1 MASMRATLAV
11 AYLLICT
18 LSPTS
23 AEAGVGQIRYY
34 GYFDAYQHRLPPN
47 TPINNLPNV
56 EKFTNF
62 NFVGAVADETYVSQA
77 LAHCVGRTCVQNVS
91 STFFGGGCN
100 PNGTSCPIRTDAEA
114 RWNYLVDN
122 MTPEAKSKIAA
133 FYVFDEPNAHG
144 ATRADIDAAIT
155 MIKGSMFDN
164 PGLGQVPR
172 VPVIVTYAYINPM
185 TLVTYPLDDVSVS
198 ADILAINYYC
208 ADFLPAVN
216 ALDTRLSALDF
227 KFGPST
233 YFGMRRMMIFPPD
246 YQNLGAFYC
255 GGGANDKTNS
265 DAELAVSQT
274 DYYKYALGNPR
285 VVAIMNF
292 GLFSAPSPIP
302 PLAPATITS
311 YPLTTAAQKKIGSAI
326 VGVQNL
332 ALWQLTGSGSPSFV
346 FGNTGDYPVV
356 GDWDGNGTDTP
367 GVVRRQANVLM
378 WVLSNWGNGGGPL
391 TVFNFGNTEDFPVVG
406 DWDGNGTDTPGL
418 VRRGTSVLSWV
429 LSNWGNGGGP
439 LTLFNFGN
447 ATDTWVVGDWD
458 NNRSTT
464 PGVVRPSG
472 TAWSWVLSN
481 QSTGGGTLTQ
491 VSLGA
496 LTDTPAVGDW
506 DGNGT
511 DTASYIRP
519 IDNSLIWFIC
529 NTQACSSPG
538 WSVLGE
544 ITDVPV
550 AGDWDGLGG
559 AFGTS
564 TKGYVR

>member
-1 MASMRATLAV
+1 MALISGMSAT
-11 AYLLICT
+11 
-18 LSPTS
+18 
-23 AEAGVGQIRYY
+23 
-34 GYFDAYQHRLPPN
+34 D
-47 TPINNLPNV
+47 
-56 EKFTNF
+56 
-62 NFVGAVADETYVSQA
+62 
-77 LAHCVGRTCVQNVS
+77 
-91 STFFGGGCN
+91 
-100 PNGTSCPIRTDAEA
+100 
-114 RWNYLVDN
+114 
-122 MTPEAKSKIAA
+122 KSKIAA
-133 FYVFDEPNAHG
+133 FYVFDEPNG
-144 ATRADIDAAIT
+144 FGVTRSDIDKAIT
-155 MIKGSMFDN
+155 FIKASMSNGD
-164 PGLGQVPR
+164 VPT
-172 VPVIVTYAYINPM
+172 VPVIVNYAYINGD
-185 TLVTYPLDDVSVS
+185 TGALLPLDLSTR
-198 ADILAINYYC
+198 ADILAIDYYC
-208 ADFLPAVN
+208 ADFLPAV
-216 ALDTRLSALDF
+216 SALDSKVRSLDL
-227 KFGPST
+227 KFPQST
-233 YFGMRRMMIFPPD
+233 YFETRKIMLFPPS
-246 YQNLGAFYC
+246 YKNLGAYC
-255 GGGANDKTNS
+255 GSASNNKTES
-265 DAELAVSQT
+265 DAEIAASQT
-274 DYYKYALGNPR
+274 DYFKYALENPR
-285 VVAIMNF
+285 VVGIMNF
-292 GLFSAPSPIP
+292 GLFSDPSPVLPAGTNP
-302 PLAPATITS
+302 PAS
-311 YPLTTAAQKKIGSAI
+311 LTTYPQTTAVQKKIGSAI

-346 FGNTGDYPVV
+346 FGNAGDYPIV

-491 VSLGA
+491 FSLGA